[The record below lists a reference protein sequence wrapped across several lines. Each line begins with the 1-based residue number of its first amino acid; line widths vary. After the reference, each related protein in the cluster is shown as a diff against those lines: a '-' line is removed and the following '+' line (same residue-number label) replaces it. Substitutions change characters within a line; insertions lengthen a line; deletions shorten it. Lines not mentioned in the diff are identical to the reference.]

1 MGKKHCRAPKESIMS
16 LSQTLFVV
24 GAMFILGLLLL
35 NSNKTIMQTDET
47 RNSSD
52 FGVTAVSLAASL
64 IEEASGKMFD
74 AAIEDSSTGQITSPS
89 LLTAVSSLGHGSAEK
104 YRSAND
110 FNDFDDF
117 NNLFIVFK
125 SDNSADTAKTTGS
138 DWEAVVPGIRTKCFV
153 RAKVFYVQPPNLDVA
168 STVRTW
174 HKKIVVTV
182 TSPSFKDT
190 IAIPAIMSYW
200 N

>member
-1 MGKKHCRAPKESIMS
+1 VS

-24 GAMFILGLLLL
+24 GAMFILGILLL
-35 NSNKTIMQTDET
+35 NTNSTIVSTDET

-52 FGVTAVSLAASL
+52 FGITAVSLAASL

-74 AAIEDSSTGQITSPS
+74 AAIEDSSTGQITSAS
-89 LLTAVSSLGHGSAEK
+89 ALTAPASLGHSNLER
-104 YRSAND
+104 YRGAND

-125 SDNSADTAKTTGS
+125 SDNVADTARTSGS
-138 DWEAVVPGIRTKCFV
+138 DWETIVPGIRTKCFV
-153 RAKVFYVQPPNLDVA
+153 RAKVYYVQPPNLNTA
-168 STVRTW
+168 STIRTW

-190 IAIPAIMSYW
+190 ISVPAIMSYW